1 MFNLGV
7 IFQDAGDTTSAKE
20 HYLEVLKIDPHYTE
34 ARVNMAIIL
43 EKEGLNQIA
52 YTQYKDALKLS
63 PNEPKIFSNLGINR
77 KRAG

>member
-1 MFNLGV
+1 LKIAINEEKNPAAMFNLGV

-43 EKEGLNQIA
+43 EKEGLN
-52 YTQYKDALKLS
+52 
-63 PNEPKIFSNLGINR
+63 
-77 KRAG
+77 